1 MYTVLLAALA
11 LDLTLR
17 DVLADLPHDAGAVV
31 FVLLMGGFVLLTWY
45 GSKPSTIERFRS
57 TPDSFGDEEEASDV
71 EIETSAADPRPGL
84 KPPMRR
90 RRLRSREKG
99 DPSQM
104 LE

>member
-1 MYTVLLAALA
+1 MRRFGGGMYTVLLAALA

-57 TPDSFGDEEEASDV
+57 TPEDRKSTRLNSSHVKISYAVFCLKKKKTT
-71 EIETSAADPRPGL
+71 ITSRT
-84 KPPMRR
+84 
-90 RRLRSREKG
+90 
-99 DPSQM
+99 
-104 LE
+104 